1 MEFADIEQ
9 ARDLLRNY
17 LSPTRL
23 IPAPSL
29 SAVSAAD
36 VYLKLESEN
45 PTGSFKVRG
54 ALNALFRLPQRGGA
68 AGLITTS
75 TGNHGA
81 AVAFA
86 AREFGVSAT
95 IFLPE
100 NPNPVKRA
108 RIASFGAEIVEAGR
122 DIEEARQH
130 AARLAKDRGWPILE
144 DVRDPD
150 VSAGAATLGCEI
162 LEQLP
167 RADVLFVP
175 VGDSNLIRGV
185 AFAAKHLKPS
195 VRIVGVQAELAPAY
209 YRSWKERRPISTDSV
224 GTIADGLATR
234 RADPENVREIQQ
246 RVDEMLLVSDEEM
259 LRAVYRLLVDEH
271 VFAEPAGAA
280 STAALLAN
288 GRALAGKSVVLL
300 VTGANIS
307 PDTLRRAILNN
318 Q

>member
-130 AARLAKDRGWPILE
+130 AARLAKDRAWPILE

-150 VSAGAATLGCEI
+150 VSAGAATL
-162 LEQLP
+162 
-167 RADVLFVP
+167 
-175 VGDSNLIRGV
+175 
-185 AFAAKHLKPS
+185 
-195 VRIVGVQAELAPAY
+195 
-209 YRSWKERRPISTDSV
+209 
-224 GTIADGLATR
+224 
-234 RADPENVREIQQ
+234 
-246 RVDEMLLVSDEEM
+246 
-259 LRAVYRLLVDEH
+259 
-271 VFAEPAGAA
+271 
-280 STAALLAN
+280 
-288 GRALAGKSVVLL
+288 
-300 VTGANIS
+300 
-307 PDTLRRAILNN
+307 
-318 Q
+318 